1 MIGDLIRQRRQEL
14 GMSQDELAKKVG
26 FKDRSSITKIEKNET
41 DVNQTMLKRISDALE
56 VEPLYF
62 IKPAME
68 FTPYPSDEISPR
80 VEAYIEKFLKLS
92 ADKQDA
98 IGKYIDFMARE
109 DGDK

>member
-1 MIGDLIRQRRQEL
+1 MIGKYIRQRRQEL
-14 GMSQDELAKKVG
+14 GLTQEELAKRTGYTSKAA
-26 FKDRSSITKIEKNET
+26 INKIEKG
-41 DVNQTMLKRISDALE
+41 VNDIPQSKITLFADALE
-56 VEPLYF
+56 VDVTYF
-62 IKPAME
+62 FKDV
-68 FTPYPSDEISPR
+68 TPTVPPR